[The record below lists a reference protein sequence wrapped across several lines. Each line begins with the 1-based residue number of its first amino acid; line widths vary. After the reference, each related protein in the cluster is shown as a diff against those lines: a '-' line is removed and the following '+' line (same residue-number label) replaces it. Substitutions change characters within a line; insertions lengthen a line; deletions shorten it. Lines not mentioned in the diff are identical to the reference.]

1 MGLFGPQLQ
10 WQAPWSR
17 AWAKSSLL
25 ELKREMPSLWRMI
38 AYCVVIPVAAC
49 VAVRLWLPETAET
62 LTWGR
67 IALTPIGCTALFV
80 VMPIVIAICPRAI
93 TLRKNGICFSQG
105 NSVFFIKAEQ
115 IQSLCFHLEGEEL
128 FFVVRA
134 TTKRGVPFERRIAM
148 PRDKVSEQDVIRF
161 LYDMELSH
169 LLSRTAEQE
178 QSAPSH
184 PSS

>member
-10 WQAPWSR
+10 WQEPWSR
-17 AWAKSSLL
+17 ARAKASLL
-25 ELKREMPSLWRMI
+25 ELKREMPPLWRMI
-38 AYCVVIPVAAC
+38 VYCAFIPVAVC
-49 VAVRLWLPETAET
+49 VAVRFWLPETAET

-67 IALTPIGCTALFV
+67 IALTPFGCTALFV
-80 VMPIVIAICPRAI
+80 VMPIVIAICPESI
-93 TLRKNGICFSQG
+93 TLRKNGICFSRG
-105 NSVFFIKAEQ
+105 NSAFFIKAEQ
-115 IQSLCFHLEGEEL
+115 IQSLRFHLEGGEL
-128 FFVVRA
+128 VFVVRA
-134 TTKRGVPFERRIAM
+134 TTKRGVPFERSIAM
-148 PRDKVSEQDVIRF
+148 PRDKVSEQDVVRF

>member
-1 MGLFGPQLQ
+1 MGLFSPQLQ
-10 WQAPWSR
+10 WQEPWSKAR
-17 AWAKSSLL
+17 AKSSLL

-38 AYCVVIPVAAC
+38 TYCDLIPVAAF

-67 IALTPIGCTALFV
+67 LALTLIGCTVLFV
-80 VMPIVIAICPRAI
+80 VMPIVIAICPRSI
-93 TLRKNGICFSQG
+93 TLRKNGIGFSQG
-105 NSVFFIKAEQ
+105 NSVFFIKVEQ
-115 IQSLCFHLEGEEL
+115 IQSLRFHLEGGEL
-128 FFVVRA
+128 VFVVRA
-134 TTKRGVPFERRIAM
+134 TTKRGVPFERRIPM

-178 QSAPSH
+178 QPAP